1 MILSRCG
8 SSRISRYPQ
17 TCFPNYG
24 KKTIPK
30 LSTSKA
36 IKTTALLHVTS
47 KTSLFHRSWSSM
59 KRNPIEFITIP
70 VVAAFVGISTN
81 YAGVQMLF
89 YPIEYFGTSYVRFD
103 NAPYGIFGWQ
113 GVVPARTEKMA
124 LRLVDIVTRKLLSLR
139 EAFSRL
145 DAAQFSSLLSDP
157 VTKAIQ
163 EECGSFWAILLKPVL
178 PIILTRVIKNL
189 QNEIDHVLDL
199 PKLVLNAFVRD
210 KVVLVEL
217 FQKVGH
223 VELDFLV
230 KSGFGF
236 GFLLG
241 LPQMMLWSIVPK
253 PWTLPMAGALVGYV
267 TNWVAIK
274 LLFEPAEPVMVGPL
288 TIQGL
293 FEARQDEV
301 SDEFAHFMEAR
312 VLSSSMLLDALT
324 NQNEEELFQF
334 LRKELPYP
342 IPEKIITS
350 AINAIQDVASNPH
363 QYKEIH
369 KYVTEKL
376 AIEDTLAC
384 RLKKLDPKCFEDLL
398 HPVFQE
404 DEIILIVVGGVLGAM
419 AGIVQTKFTFQG
431 TNARVKAVG
440 LLVSSLIAS
449 YVFWNMSGMEV
460 SPGLDT
466 SDKKEKDHDIVPMYS
481 YEPVIDR
488 VPTNLR
494 RRVTIVKTP
503 LDNSNYY

>member
-1 MILSRCG
+1 MILSRHW
-8 SSRISRYPQ
+8 SSSSISRFRT
-17 TCFPNYG
+17 TCFSYQ
-24 KKTIPK
+24 TIPH
-30 LSTSKA
+30 KA
-36 IKTTALLHVTS
+36 TRVFKTAVVPHTTAISKPSLLR
-47 KTSLFHRSWSSM
+47 RSWNSM
-59 KRNPIEFITIP
+59 KQNPIEFATIP

-89 YPIEYFGTSYVRFD
+89 YPIEYIGTDTVRFD
-103 NAPYGIFGWQ
+103 KAPYGIFGWQ

-145 DAAQFSSLLSDP
+145 DATQFSSMLLEP
-157 VTKAIQ
+157 VSKAIH
-163 EECGSFWAILLKPVL
+163 EECGAHWSILLKPIL
-178 PIILTRVIKNL
+178 PMILKRVIGKL
-189 QNEIDHVLDL
+189 QNEIDNVLDL
-199 PKLVLNAFVRD
+199 PTLVLNAFVRD

-241 LPQMMLWSIVPK
+241 LPQMMLWSIIPK
-253 PWTLPMAGALVGYV
+253 PWTLPMAGALVGYI

-274 LLFEPAEPVMVGPL
+274 LLFEPAEPIMVGPL

-293 FEARQDEV
+293 FEARQHEV

-312 VLSSSMLLDALT
+312 VLSSSMLLDALA
-324 NQNEEELFQF
+324 NHNEDELFQF

-342 IPEKIITS
+342 IPERIIKC
-350 AINAIQDVASNPH
+350 AIKAIRDVASNPH

-369 KYVTEKL
+369 TYMTDKL
-376 AIEDTLAC
+376 AIEDTLAR
-384 RLKKLDPKCFEDLL
+384 RLKKLDPKSFEDLL

-404 DEIILIVVGGVLGAM
+404 DEIILIVVGGVLGAI

-431 TNARVKAVG
+431 TNARMKAG
-440 LLVSSLIAS
+440 SLLVGSLIAS
-449 YVFWNMSGMEV
+449 YGFWNMSGAEV
-460 SPGLDT
+460 SSGNVHNNASL
-466 SDKKEKDHDIVPMYS
+466 

-488 VPTNLR
+488 VPTKLR

-503 LDNSNYY
+503 LD